1 MFAVITFYFSLVAI
15 VFFVV
20 FKNREKATGKFL
32 FPPEFKMRGDAF
44 IKRWHDQVKLF
55 ISYLNKK
62 NAMIILHI
70 FLSYL
75 GRVLHLSHR
84 KVVEQKQKL
93 SMELRRR
100 HVLEKKGS
108 ASLFL
113 RNVSE
118 YKDKPNSTAQ

>member
-1 MFAVITFYFSLVAI
+1 
-15 VFFVV
+15 
-20 FKNREKATGKFL
+20 
-32 FPPEFKMRGDAF
+32 MRGDAF